1 MGLRPGPQT
10 PRISEDDDT
19 IPGGACFS
27 THCRLH
33 QNSNRPGFQECLKV
47 YIINSCASDPSV
59 TTGVLMLFQIIT
71 PERPN
76 PQWVSG
82 RKECKRWGL
91 PRCIPRR
98 RNPFSVEHSF
108 LPGKQSSTCGTA
120 YNGRHN
126 TTTAT
131 QESVAA
137 SGYGFGRDFGPGAT
151 NAEALAL
158 GMAACPISSA
168 CYQSILGCGDAR
180 SYSRI
185 TWS

>member
-1 MGLRPGPQT
+1 
-10 PRISEDDDT
+10 
-19 IPGGACFS
+19 
-27 THCRLH
+27 
-33 QNSNRPGFQECLKV
+33 
-47 YIINSCASDPSV
+47 
-59 TTGVLMLFQIIT
+59 MLFQIIT

-108 LPGKQSSTCGTA
+108 LPGGQSSTSGTA
-120 YNGRHN
+120 CNGRHN

-137 SGYGFGRDFGPGAT
+137 SGTGFGRDFGPG
-151 NAEALAL
+151 NIDWGHQYRSPSPRNGSL
-158 GMAACPISSA
+158 PDQYIWRSA
-168 CYQSILGCGDAR
+168 CYQSILGCGDADRIRESLGLR
-180 SYSRI
+180 SKAVDLAVGMSLSIDSTKLVLHNADSEVYCYDMSIVRPI
-185 TWS
+185 AM